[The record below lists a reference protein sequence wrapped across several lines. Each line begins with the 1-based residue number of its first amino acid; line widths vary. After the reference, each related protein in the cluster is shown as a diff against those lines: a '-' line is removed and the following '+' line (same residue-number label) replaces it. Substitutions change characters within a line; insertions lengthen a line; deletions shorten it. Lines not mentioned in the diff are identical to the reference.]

1 MQLKKPLINNFEGN
15 CNVKISDYI
24 VSFLI
29 ERGISDVFGYP
40 GGMVTHLM
48 DSFNK
53 YKEHISIHLNYHEQ
67 GSAFSACG
75 YAQVSNK
82 PGIAYATSGPGAT
95 NLVTGIA
102 NAYFDSIPCVF
113 ITGQVNTYEAK
124 GGLPVRQK
132 GFQETDIVSIIKP
145 ITKYAV
151 KIENEKD
158 IKYELEKAFYI
169 SCNGRKGPVL
179 LDIPMN
185 IQRADVILEDLK
197 YYESHNREEDDSSYN
212 NMKNTMLE
220 TLKLS
225 KKPVILA
232 GNGINIA
239 NVVKKFRKF
248 VDLTGIPVVTSMLG
262 RDVLYGN
269 DKNNY
274 GFIGAYGHRC
284 ANFIISHSDL
294 IISLGSRLDC
304 RQTGSNLKIFADKA
318 KLFRVDIDNLELK
331 NTIKD
336 DEISILADLEKM
348 MPILITDEFKLK
360 ANYRKWINACCKIKE
375 ELKDI
380 DSQHENNFVKEISN
394 IVPDNFI
401 ITTDVGQNQVWIAQS
416 FVIKSNQRMLFS
428 GGHGAMGYSLPCAIG
443 AYYGSGKNVISFNG
457 DGGLQMNIQE
467 LQFIARENIPVKVIV
482 LNNKSL
488 GMIRH
493 FQEMYLDSNFVQ
505 TKKDMGY
512 ITPDFEKIAKA
523 YNLRYIKINSIKEVS
538 KCVDTLADE
547 NPCFIEID
555 LADTTYVYPKLA
567 VNKPIYDQDPSL
579 ERELLNRL
587 IKIVNN

>member
-1 MQLKKPLINNFEGN
+1 MK
-15 CNVKISDYI
+15 VSDYI

-48 DSFNK
+48 DSFDK
-53 YKEHISIHLNYHEQ
+53 YKEHILIHLNYHEQ
-67 GSAFSACG
+67 GAAFSACG

-124 GGLPVRQK
+124 GNLPIRQK
-132 GFQETDIVSIIKP
+132 GFQETDIVSIVKS

-151 KIENEKD
+151 KIENERD
-158 IKYELEKAFYI
+158 IKYELEKAFYL
-169 SCNGRKGPVL
+169 SSNGRKGPVL
-179 LDIPMN
+179 IDIPMN
-185 IQRADVILEDLK
+185 IQRADVILEDLRC
-197 YYESHNREEDDSSYN
+197 YEENKSKIDDFDYN
-212 NMKNTMLE
+212 DMKSTMLKM
-220 TLKLS
+220 LKS
-225 KKPVILA
+225 AKKPVILA

-239 NVVKKFRKF
+239 NVVKKFRRF
-248 VDLTGIPVVTSMLG
+248 VNLAGIPVVTSMIG
-262 RDVLYGN
+262 RDVLPSN
-269 DKNNY
+269 TKNNY
-274 GFIGAYGHRC
+274 GFIGAYGHRY
-284 ANFIISHSDL
+284 ANFIISNSDL

-304 RQTGSNLKIFADKA
+304 RQTGNNLKIFAEKA
-318 KLFRVDIDNLELK
+318 KLLRVDIDNFELT
-331 NTIKD
+331 NRIKA

-348 MPILITDEFKLK
+348 IPMLNANEFKLK
-360 ANYRKWINACCKIKE
+360 ANYKKWIDACTKIKQ

-380 DSQHENNFVKEISN
+380 DSQYENNIVKEFSS
-394 IVPDNFI
+394 IVPDDSI

-416 FVIKSNQRMLFS
+416 FVIKNNQRMLFS

-443 AYYGSGKNVISFNG
+443 AYYGSKKNVISFNG

-467 LQFIARENIPVKVIV
+467 LQFIARENIPVKVIL

-505 TKKDMGY
+505 TKKESGY
-512 ITPDFEKIAKA
+512 IAPDFQKIAKA
-523 YNLRYIKINSIKEVS
+523 YDLPYMKINSIEEIS
-538 KCVDTLADE
+538 KCVNVLADE
-547 NPCFIEID
+547 NPCFIEICLTD
-555 LADTTYVYPKLA
+555 ATYLYPKLA
-567 VNKPIYDQDPSL
+567 VNKPIYDQDPAL
-579 ERELLNRL
+579 DREKFNRL
-587 IKIVNN
+587 IKICDI

>member
-1 MQLKKPLINNFEGN
+1 M
-15 CNVKISDYI
+15 KISDYI

-53 YKEHISIHLNYHEQ
+53 YKESISIHLNYHEQ
-67 GSAFSACG
+67 GAAFSACG

-82 PGIAYATSGPGAT
+82 SGVAYATSGPGAT

-102 NAYFDSIPCVF
+102 NAYFDSIPCIF

-124 GGLPVRQK
+124 GNLPIRQK
-132 GFQETDIVSIIKP
+132 GFQETDIVSIVKS

-151 KIENEKD
+151 KIENERD
-158 IKYELEKAFYI
+158 IKYELEKAFYL
-169 SCNGRKGPVL
+169 SSNGRKGPVL
-179 LDIPMN
+179 IDIPMN
-185 IQRADVILEDLK
+185 IQRADVILEDLRC
-197 YYESHNREEDDSSYN
+197 YEENKSKLDNFDYN
-212 NMKNTMLE
+212 DMKSTMLKM
-220 TLKLS
+220 LKSS

-239 NVVKKFRKF
+239 NVVKNFRKL
-248 VDLTGIPVVTSMLG
+248 VNLAGIPVVTSMIG
-262 RDVLYGN
+262 RDVLPSN
-269 DKNNY
+269 TKNNY

-284 ANFIISHSDL
+284 ANFIISNSDL
-294 IISLGSRLDC
+294 IISLGSRIDC
-304 RQTGSNLKIFADKA
+304 RQTGNNLKIFAEKA
-318 KLFRVDIDNLELK
+318 KLLRVDVDNFELT
-331 NTIKD
+331 NRIKA

-348 MPILITDEFKLK
+348 IPMLNANEFKLK
-360 ANYRKWINACCKIKE
+360 ANYKKWIDACTKIKK

-380 DSQHENNFVKEISN
+380 DSQYENSVVKEFSS
-394 IVPDNFI
+394 IVPDGSI

-416 FVIKSNQRMLFS
+416 FVIKNNQRMLFS

-443 AYYGSGKNVISFNG
+443 AYYGSRKSVISFNG

-467 LQFIARENIPVKVIV
+467 LQFIARENIPVKVIL

-493 FQEMYLDSNFVQ
+493 FQEMYLDFNFVQ
-505 TKKDMGY
+505 TKKERGY
-512 ITPDFEKIAKA
+512 TTPDFQKIAKA
-523 YNLRYIKINSIKEVS
+523 YGLPYIKINSIEEIS
-538 KCVDTLADE
+538 KCVNALADE
-547 NPCFIEID
+547 NPCFIEIC
-555 LADTTYVYPKLA
+555 LTDTTYLYPKLA
-567 VNKPIYDQDPSL
+567 INKPIYDQDPAL
-579 ERELLNRL
+579 DREMFNRL
-587 IKIVNN
+587 IKICDI

>member
-1 MQLKKPLINNFEGN
+1 MK
-15 CNVKISDYI
+15 VSDYI

-48 DSFNK
+48 DSFDK
-53 YKEHISIHLNYHEQ
+53 YKEHILIHLNYHEQ
-67 GSAFSACG
+67 GAAFSACG

-102 NAYFDSIPCVF
+102 NAYFDSIPCIF

-124 GGLPVRQK
+124 GNLPIRQK
-132 GFQETDIVSIIKP
+132 GFQETDIVSIVKS

-158 IKYELEKAFYI
+158 IRYELEKAFYL
-169 SCNGRKGPVL
+169 SSNGRKGPVL
-179 LDIPMN
+179 IDIPMN
-185 IQRADVILEDLK
+185 IQRADVILEELRC
-197 YYESHNREEDDSSYN
+197 YEENKSKIDNLDYN
-212 NMKNTMLE
+212 DMKSTMLKI
-220 TLKLS
+220 LKSS

-239 NVVKKFRKF
+239 NAIKKFRRF
-248 VDLTGIPVVTSMLG
+248 VKLTGIPVVTSMIG
-262 RDVLYGN
+262 RDVLPSN
-269 DKNNY
+269 TKNNY

-284 ANFIISHSDL
+284 ANFIISNSDL

-304 RQTGSNLKIFADKA
+304 RQTGSNLKIFADRA
-318 KLFRVDIDNLELK
+318 KLLRVDIDDFELT
-331 NTIKD
+331 NRIKA

-348 MPILITDEFKLK
+348 IPMLNANEFKLK
-360 ANYRKWINACCKIKE
+360 ANYKKWIDACTKIKK

-380 DSQHENNFVKEISN
+380 DSQYENSVVKEFSS
-394 IVPDNFI
+394 IVPDDSI

-443 AYYGSGKNVISFNG
+443 AYYGSRKSVISFNG

-467 LQFIARENIPVKVIV
+467 LQFIARENIPVKVIL

-505 TKKDMGY
+505 TKKEKGY
-512 ITPDFEKIAKA
+512 TTPDFQKIAKA
-523 YNLRYIKINSIKEVS
+523 YGLPYMKINSIEEIS
-538 KCVDTLADE
+538 KCASGLVDE
-547 NPCFIEID
+547 NPCFIEICLTD
-555 LADTTYVYPKLA
+555 ATYLYPKLA
-567 VNKPIYDQDPSL
+567 INKPIYDQDPAL
-579 ERELLNRL
+579 DREMFNRL
-587 IKIVNN
+587 IKICDI

>member
-1 MQLKKPLINNFEGN
+1 MK
-15 CNVKISDYI
+15 VSDYI

-29 ERGISDVFGYP
+29 EREISDVFGYP

-48 DSFNK
+48 DSFDK
-53 YKEHISIHLNYHEQ
+53 YKEHILIHLNYHEQ
-67 GSAFSACG
+67 GAAFSACG

-124 GGLPVRQK
+124 GNLPIRQK
-132 GFQETDIVSIIKP
+132 GFQETDIVSIVKS

-151 KIENEKD
+151 KIENERD
-158 IKYELEKAFYI
+158 IKYELEKAFYL
-169 SCNGRKGPVL
+169 SSNGRKGPVL
-179 LDIPMN
+179 IDIPMN
-185 IQRADVILEDLK
+185 IQRADVILEDLRC
-197 YYESHNREEDDSSYN
+197 YEENKSKIDNLDYN
-212 NMKNTMLE
+212 DMKSTMLKM
-220 TLKLS
+220 LKSS

-239 NVVKKFRKF
+239 NAIKKFRRF
-248 VDLTGIPVVTSMLG
+248 VKLTGIPVVTSMIG
-262 RDVLYGN
+262 RDVLPSN
-269 DKNNY
+269 TKNNY

-284 ANFIISHSDL
+284 ANFIISNSDL
-294 IISLGSRLDC
+294 IISLGSRLDS
-304 RQTGSNLKIFADKA
+304 RQTGNNLKIFAEKA
-318 KLFRVDIDNLELK
+318 KLLRVDIDNFELT
-331 NTIKD
+331 NRIKA

-348 MPILITDEFKLK
+348 IPMLNANEFKLK
-360 ANYRKWINACCKIKE
+360 ANYKKWIDACTKIKK

-380 DSQHENNFVKEISN
+380 DSQYENNIVKEFSS
-394 IVPDNFI
+394 IVPDDSI

-416 FVIKSNQRMLFS
+416 FAIKNNQRMLFS

-443 AYYGSGKNVISFNG
+443 AYYGSKKNVISFNG

-467 LQFIARENIPVKVIV
+467 LQFIARENIPVKVIL

-505 TKKDMGY
+505 TKKESGY
-512 ITPDFEKIAKA
+512 IAPDFQKIAKA
-523 YNLRYIKINSIKEVS
+523 YDLPYMKINSIEEIS
-538 KCVDTLADE
+538 KCANVLADE
-547 NPCFIEID
+547 NPCFIEIYLTD
-555 LADTTYVYPKLA
+555 ATYLYPKLA
-567 VNKPIYDQDPSL
+567 INKPIYDQDPAL
-579 ERELLNRL
+579 DREMFNRL
-587 IKIVNN
+587 IKICDI

>member
-1 MQLKKPLINNFEGN
+1 MK
-15 CNVKISDYI
+15 VSDYI
-24 VSFLI
+24 VTFLI

-67 GSAFSACG
+67 GAAFSACG
-75 YAQVSNK
+75 YAQISNK

-113 ITGQVNTYEAK
+113 ITGQVNTYESK
-124 GGLPVRQK
+124 GSLPVRQK
-132 GFQETDIVSIIKP
+132 GFQETDIVSIVKP
-145 ITKYAV
+145 ITKYAA

-158 IKYELEKAFYI
+158 IKYELEKAFYL

-179 LDIPMN
+179 LDIPLN
-185 IQRADVILEDLK
+185 IQRADIISEDLK
-197 YYESHNREEDDSSYN
+197 FYESNNSEEDNLDYDN
-212 NMKNTMLE
+212 VKNTMLE
-220 TLKLS
+220 MLKSS

-239 NVVKKFRKF
+239 NVVKKFRK
-248 VDLTGIPVVTSMLG
+248 VANITGIPVVTSMIG
-262 RDVLYGN
+262 RDVLSGTA
-269 DKNNY
+269 KNNY

-284 ANFIISHSDL
+284 ANFIISNSDL

-304 RQTGSNLKIFADKA
+304 RQTGSNLKIFAKNA
-318 KLFRVDIDNLELK
+318 KLLRVDIDNFELI
-331 NTIKD
+331 NRIKD
-336 DEISILADLEKM
+336 DEISVLADLDKIM
-348 MPILITDEFKLK
+348 TILITDEFKLK
-360 ANYRKWINACCKIKE
+360 INYKKWINACIKIKE

-380 DSQHENNFVKEISN
+380 DSQYENNIVKDFSS
-394 IVPDNFI
+394 IVPDNSI

-416 FVIKSNQRMLFS
+416 FVIKNNQRMIFS
-428 GGHGAMGYSLPCAIG
+428 GGHGAMGYSLPCSIG
-443 AYYGSGKNVISFNG
+443 AYYGSRKNVISFNG
-457 DGGLQMNIQE
+457 DGGLQMNVQE

-505 TKKDMGY
+505 TKKEMGY
-512 ITPDFEKIAKA
+512 ITPDFEKIAES
-523 YNLRYIKINSIKEVS
+523 YNLRYIKISSIKEIS
-538 KCVDTLADE
+538 KCADALADE
-547 NPCFIEID
+547 NPYFIEID
-555 LADTTYVYPKLA
+555 LTDTTYVYPKLA
-567 VNKPIYDQDPSL
+567 VNKPIYDQDPPL
-579 ERELLNRL
+579 DGELLNRL
-587 IKIVNN
+587 IKICNI